1 MRRLLIGLTLVA
13 LAVAPGAVAGGWAT
27 VGLGP
32 PDDGIGPGDTWD
44 AKMTVLQHGNPETPL
59 MGISP
64 TLTIR
69 SGSTSKTF
77 RAVPTDEPGVYVA
90 RVVFPRAGTWSYEVH
105 DGFTQYGGAQTHR
118 FPAITIGTAGES
130 GGFPTMTVTG
140 VLVAAAGIVALL
152 WLLARRVRVRAA
164 APTQ

>member
-1 MRRLLIGLTLVA
+1 MGRLLIALTFLALVVPA
-13 LAVAPGAVAGGWAT
+13 SVLAGGWAT

-44 AKMTVLQHGNPETPL
+44 ARMTVLQHGNPETPL
-59 MGISP
+59 MGVSP
-64 TLTIR
+64 TVTIR
-69 SGSTSKTF
+69 SGSASKAF
-77 RAVPTDEPGVYVA
+77 RAVPTEEPGVYVA

-118 FPAITIGTAGES
+118 FPAVTIGAGGGG

-140 VLVAAAGIVALL
+140 VIVAGAGMLGLL
-152 WLLARRVRVRAA
+152 WLLARRIRVRAA
-164 APTQ
+164 APTH